1 MNEYV
6 KKFLFR
12 GLVFGGF
19 GPIITGVV
27 FAILEGTLD
36 VFSINGYQIM
46 LAVISTYLL
55 AFLHAGASV
64 FNQIEGWPLVKSLL
78 CHFSTLYVAYVVTYT
93 VNTWIPFEPIAL
105 LIFTGV
111 FVAVYALVWLVV
123 VISVKSTEKILNKR
137 LK

>member
-1 MNEYV
+1 MNKYV

-36 VFSINGYQIM
+36 DFSINGYQIM

-55 AFLHAGASV
+55 AFLQAGASV
-64 FNQIEGWPLVKSLL
+64 FNQIEGWPVAKSLV
-78 CHFSTLYVAYVVTYT
+78 CHFSTLYVAYVATYA

-123 VISVKSTEKILNKR
+123 VISLKSAEKKLNKKLR
-137 LK
+137 